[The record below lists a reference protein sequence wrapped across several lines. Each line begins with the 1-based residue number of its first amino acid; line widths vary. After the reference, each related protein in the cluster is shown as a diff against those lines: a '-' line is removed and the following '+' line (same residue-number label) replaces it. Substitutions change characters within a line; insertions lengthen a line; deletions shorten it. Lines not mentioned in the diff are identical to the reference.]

1 MRRGQSE
8 PQIAGPFPG
17 ARGMRLLAYSGP
29 EAVDLPA
36 SPRTGLRYRF
46 RPGNHRW
53 VDARD
58 LPLLRPLRD
67 RGWLGVVRGD
77 D

>member
-1 MRRGQSE
+1 
-8 PQIAGPFPG
+8 
-17 ARGMRLLAYSGP
+17 LAFDGP
-29 EAVDLPA
+29 EAVELPP

-58 LPLLRPLRD
+58 LPLLKPLRD
-67 RGWLGVVRGD
+67 RGWLRLAGEDG
-77 D
+77 